1 MTSPQAPAAPA
12 LPVSIAT
19 MREPV
24 SRGSTR
30 SLAWRL
36 EQLDRLKALV
46 DAAAKPLL
54 EALALDLGKPPVE
67 AAYELIGVGQEL
79 QVARRQLRRW
89 MRPSS
94 VGLPIWAWPAS
105 AMLRPEPLGCVLI
118 IGPWNYPFQL
128 CLIPLVSAL
137 AAGNTAVLKPS
148 EHTPHTA
155 SLIRTLVQQH
165 FPAET
170 VQVVEGDGA
179 IAARLL
185 QERFDHIFFTGGAR
199 VGRLVLAA
207 AAPHLTPV
215 TLELGGKSPAIVLD
229 DADIATSARRLAWGK
244 SLNAGQT
251 CIAPDHLLVTPA
263 QRQPLVEA
271 IAKAWRDFHGDDPL
285 ASDDLASLVNAAQ
298 FERLESLLAG
308 ARERGQVLVGGRSD
322 PARRRIEPTL
332 LAVDD
337 PDQDPLM
344 QEELFGPLLPLIV
357 VANLQEALERVR
369 RGSKPL
375 TLYLFGGNRRERQQL
390 LDQTSSGSVSFNDV
404 VLQGGLPQLPFG
416 GVGESGMGTYHGE
429 AGFRTFS
436 HQRSVLQRS
445 FWLDL
450 PLRYPPYA
458 GKLALIQRLLG

>member
-1 MTSPQAPAAPA
+1 MTSPQAPAAPV

-36 EQLDRLKALV
+36 EQLDRLKALLE
-46 DAAAKPLL
+46 AAEKPLL

-67 AAYELIGVGQEL
+67 AAYELIGVSQEL
-79 QVARRQLRRW
+79 QVARRQLQRW
-89 MRPSS
+89 MRPRA
-94 VGLPIWAWPAS
+94 VGLPIWAWPGS

-155 SLIRTLVQQH
+155 AVIKTLVRQH

-170 VQVVEGDGA
+170 VQVVEGDGS

-271 IAKAWRDFHGDDPL
+271 IAQAWRDFLGADPL
-285 ASDDLASLVNAAQ
+285 ASDDLACIVNAAQ
-298 FERLESLLAG
+298 FERLETLLAG
-308 ARERGQVLVGGRSD
+308 ARQRGQVLVGGRSD

-337 PDQDPLM
+337 PDHDPLM

-357 VANLQEALERVR
+357 VANLQQALERVR

-375 TLYLFGGNRRERQQL
+375 TLYLFGGDHRARQQL

-429 AGFRTFS
+429 AGFQTFS
-436 HQRSVLQRS
+436 HRRSVLQRS
-445 FWLDL
+445 FRLDL

-458 GKLALIQRLLG
+458 GKLGLIQRLLG